1 VPPNALPVDR
11 GFHDHRIALSAG
23 WSQQLG
29 VISEVG
35 INAGYSRESDYQSIT
50 ASARIAQN
58 FNSDNTTISLDL
70 NGEFDSS
77 FPFGG
82 IPTPLSIMD
91 AQFKPISTRN
101 KGQFGFVLGLTE
113 VVTRN
118 WLMAL
123 NYSYDSQ
130 KGYETDPYRVISVV
144 DPTSG
149 EPTSSLYESRPDR
162 RRTQSI
168 YWDNK
173 FGFGPTVTELS
184 YRYFKD
190 SWGITSQTVEASE
203 HINLARGWYIEP
215 NVRYYHQG
223 AADFYNAYLVSGA
236 ALPGYAS
243 SDTRLAKFDAIT
255 YGLKIGFRLSGR
267 AEIYVRG
274 DYYDQTG
281 DGHPANAIGQ
291 LRNQN
296 LFQGVKASIVQM
308 GYQWKFH

>member
-1 VPPNALPVDR
+1 
-11 GFHDHRIALSAG
+11 
-23 WSQQLG
+23 
-29 VISEVG
+29 
-35 INAGYSRESDYQSIT
+35 
-50 ASARIAQN
+50 
-58 FNSDNTTISLDL
+58 
-70 NGEFDSS
+70 
-77 FPFGG
+77 
-82 IPTPLSIMD
+82 
-91 AQFKPISTRN
+91 
-101 KGQFGFVLGLTE
+101 
-113 VVTRN
+113 
-118 WLMAL
+118 MAL

-149 EPTSSLYESRPDR
+149 EPSSSLYESRPDR
-162 RRTQSI
+162 RQTQSI

-190 SWGITSQTVEASE
+190 RLGHHLSNRGGIRTHKLSHAE
-203 HINLARGWYIEP
+203 WYVEP

-267 AEIYVRG
+267 AGDLRARG
-274 DYYDQTG
+274 
-281 DGHPANAIGQ
+281 
-291 LRNQN
+291 L
-296 LFQGVKASIVQM
+296 L
-308 GYQWKFH
+308 